1 MRYADDINL
10 VDFRELEVLAKEGRF
25 ILLNPED
32 KMLEFLYK

>member
-1 MRYADDINL
+1 MRYADDINF
-10 VDFRELEVLAKEGRF
+10 VDFRELEELAKEGRF